1 MSESGNETGRL
12 GGKAALVT
20 GASSGLGRATAIA
33 LARAGADVALV
44 ARSKQELDSAK
55 EEISEIGR
63 RALTLPVDL
72 ASEDETTEAIWRTVE
87 ALGRIDVLVNAAGT
101 DVPGTVEELDVEGWD
116 RTLAVNLRAPFLLSK
131 AVFPHMRE
139 AGGGIIVNISS
150 VAGKKGWANASAY
163 CASKFGLTGFTE
175 ALADEGKE
183 HGIRAIVLYPGAMA
197 TNWGAFSPEERQE
210 GGPTEASPTRVLP
223 PERVADLIAWLAAS
237 PPEFVLTEGIIL
249 PGPVP
254 HEHDHGHFPGGDVV
268 PPGAAVGLVGLIVG
282 PEPRRQ
288 VDIAA
293 RRVLHE
299 RGDEDVGTEEVLVL
313 DEPGR
318 RVLRVLEEQ
327 RTQHG
332 VAVLGGEPGRRCK
345 A

>member
-1 MSESGNETGRL
+1 VSEPGNETGRL

-33 LARAGADVALV
+33 LGRAGADVALV
-44 ARSKQELDSAK
+44 ARSQGELDSVK
-55 EEISEIGR
+55 EEVSKIGC

-72 ASEDETTEAIWRTVE
+72 ASVDETAEAVRRTVE

-101 DVPGTVEELDVEGWD
+101 DAPGTVEELDVEGWD
-116 RTLAVNLRAPFLLSK
+116 RTLDVNLRAPFLLSK
-131 AVFPHMRE
+131 AAFPHMRE

-150 VAGKKGWANASAY
+150 VAGKRGWANASAY

-210 GGPTEASPTRVLP
+210 GEPNEVAPTRVLP

-249 PGPVP
+249 PI
-254 HEHDHGHFPGGDVV
+254 EE
-268 PPGAAVGLVGLIVG
+268 GL
-282 PEPRRQ
+282 P
-288 VDIAA
+288 
-293 RRVLHE
+293 
-299 RGDEDVGTEEVLVL
+299 
-313 DEPGR
+313 
-318 RVLRVLEEQ
+318 
-327 RTQHG
+327 
-332 VAVLGGEPGRRCK
+332 
-345 A
+345 